1 MKNYYEILG
10 LTKQAST
17 NDIKKAYRQLAK
29 QHHPDVNAGSSESER
44 IFKEITEAYQTLQDP
59 ALREAYDARYE
70 AFQQKKQQ
78 TGGHTSSTKQGQS
91 KQQAQSAPGVNFE
104 DLGSTF
110 ERFFGFHPKT
120 GEINPNTMKSE
131 KKNPLD
137 TTDMFEQFFRMKKK

>member
-10 LTKQAST
+10 LTKQASA

-78 TGGHTSSTKQGQS
+78 TSHTSSTRQGQT
-91 KQQAQSAPGVNFE
+91 KQQQGQSAPGVNFE

-110 ERFFGFHPKT
+110 ERFFGFNPKT
-120 GEINPNTMKSE
+120 GEMNDSMKSS

>member
-10 LTKQAST
+10 LTKTASMS
-17 NDIKKAYRQLAK
+17 DIKKAYRQLAK

-44 IFKEITEAYQTLQDP
+44 LFKEITEAYQTLHDP
-59 ALREAYDARYE
+59 ALREAYDARYAAYE
-70 AFQQKKQQ
+70 QRSQNGAREQR
-78 TGGHTSSTKQGQS
+78 TRA
-91 KQQAQSAPGVNFE
+91 QAQSPKERANPGAAFE
-104 DLGSTF
+104 NMESTF

-120 GEINPNTMKSE
+120 GDVSKNGMNPA

>member
-1 MKNYYEILG
+1 MKNYYAILG
-10 LTKQAST
+10 LTRQASQ

-44 IFKEITEAYQTLQDP
+44 LFKEITEAYQTLQDP

-70 AFQQKKQQ
+70 AFQSKKQQ
-78 TGGHTSSTKQGQS
+78 TGQTNSTRQGQAR
-91 KQQAQSAPGVNFE
+91 QQAQSASGLNME

-110 ERFFGFHPKT
+110 ERFFGFDPKT
-120 GEINPNTMKSE
+120 GEMNESMKSR

>member
-78 TGGHTSSTKQGQS
+78 TGHTSGKKQGQS
-91 KQQAQSAPGVNFE
+91 KQQQAQSVPGVNFE

-110 ERFFGFHPKT
+110 ERFFGFNPKT
-120 GEINPNTMKSE
+120 GEMNDSMKSG